1 MTLTLYGER
10 KQVQYK
16 ELVARWYRSAGK
28 PLLKIVIVKVPR
40 GELPL
45 RVFFCTDSSR
55 TARQV
60 IESYASRWG
69 IEVLFR
75 DLKQLLGFSSSRARS
90 PLAVLRT
97 APWVGVCYTL
107 LVLWHMELG
116 FDTSQMGLPVRPW
129 YRTKRTVAF
138 ADILRLAQRTL
149 SSADW
154 TDPRL
159 LLAGLNTSTPP
170 PPQPKAA

>member
-1 MTLTLYGER
+1 M
-10 KQVQYK
+10 
-16 ELVARWYRSAGK
+16 
-28 PLLKIVIVKVPR
+28 
-40 GELPL
+40 
-45 RVFFCTDSSR
+45 
-55 TARQV
+55 
-60 IESYASRWG
+60 
-69 IEVLFR
+69 
-75 DLKQLLGFSSSRARS
+75 
-90 PLAVLRT
+90 LRT

-107 LVLWHMELG
+107 LVLWYMELG
-116 FDTSQMGLPVRPW
+116 LDTSQMGLPVRLW

-170 PPQPKAA
+170 PLPKAA